1 MNAKSGHHSLRARI
15 ANELDKYLSD
25 VSHTE
30 VGNRLGRAATTITRR
45 GCDLR
50 DWPAEELLH
59 LAVHVDAIGDAVL
72 TYLNGEKVSGEPSQ
86 VDDDL
91 IESLSTLGV
100 LITTASESLRGDRHV
115 SLAEATR
122 LLPIVQQAQ
131 GLMAQAA
138 KDLSE
143 QIRRGAA

>member
-1 MNAKSGHHSLRARI
+1 MLRARI
-15 ANELDKYLSD
+15 AESLENLLAGKSGLN
-25 VSHTE
+25 HTDI
-30 VGNRLGRAATTITRR
+30 GNSLGRASTTITRR
-45 GCDLR
+45 GSDLR

-59 LAVHVDAIGDAVL
+59 LAVKHDEIGQAVQVYL
-72 TYLNGEKVSGEPSQ
+72 TGEKIEGQPSQ

-91 IESLSTLGV
+91 IESLATLGV
-100 LITTASESLRGDRHV
+100 LITRISESMRGDRHASLTEAV
-115 SLAEATR
+115 S